1 MATSKPKVLVI
12 DVGGT
17 HVKLLATGRSQPVKI
32 PSGPKMTP
40 KDMVSAVRKVTA
52 DWKYSAVSIGYPGPV
67 MHGKP
72 VSEPANLG
80 RGWVGFDF
88 KKAFG
93 HPVKVINDAA
103 MQALGSYKGRRMLFL
118 GLGTGLGSAL
128 VVDGIVEPL
137 ELAHLPY
144 YGKATYED
152 YVGLRGLE
160 RSGKK
165 KWRRH
170 VAAVVKELKSATQ
183 ADYVVL
189 GGGNAKLIKKLPS
202 GARRGDNMNAFRGG
216 FRLWQMQAPRAT
228 RRRGRLAAKPA
239 GERPVPPLQADIQL
253 LPDVQALHR
262 AAAAVFVKAADEA
275 MRTKGSFT
283 VALSGGSTPA
293 GMYSLLANDPAFRD
307 EVQWDKTY
315 FFWGDER
322 HVPPDHKDSNYRMAH
337 EALLSRVPVPA
348 DHVWRI
354 KGEYED
360 AKKAADEYAKTLRS
374 FFKLKKGRFP
384 RFDLVLLG
392 MGPEGQTASLFPGTS
407 ALNEDKRLVVSTWVG
422 KLNTDRITLT
432 PPVLN
437 SAACVLFMIQG
448 EEKAP
453 ALKSVL
459 EGPYEPDQLP
469 AQLIR
474 PPRGN
479 LRWLI
484 DRAAGHLLKN
494 RSLELGT
501 G

>member
-1 MATSKPKVLVI
+1 MATTKPKVLVI

-17 HVKLLATGRSQPVKI
+17 HVKLLATGRKEPVKI

-40 KDMVSAVRKVTA
+40 KVMVNAIRKATA

-93 HPVKVINDAA
+93 RPVKVINDAA
-103 MQALGSYKGRRMLFL
+103 MQGLGSYKGKRMLFL

-128 VVDGIVEPL
+128 VVDGSVEPL

-170 VAAVVKELKSATQ
+170 VADVVRELKNATQ

-189 GGGNAKLIKKLPS
+189 GGGNSKLIKKLPP

-216 FRLWQMQAPRAT
+216 FRLWETQTSRAI
-228 RRRGRLAAKPA
+228 RRRRRLAAKPA
-239 GERPVPPLQADIQL
+239 GERAVPPLEADVQL
-253 LPDVQALHR
+253 LPDAEALYR
-262 AAAAVFVKAADEA
+262 AAAAEFAKAAVEA
-275 MRTKGSFT
+275 MQAKGSFT
-283 VALSGGSTPA
+283 VTLSGGSTPA
-293 GMYSLLANDPAFRD
+293 GMYSLLANDPAFR
-307 EVQWDKTY
+307 EQVQWDKTY

-337 EALLSRVPVPA
+337 EALLSKVNVPA

-360 AKKAADEYAKTLRS
+360 AKAAADEYERTLRS
-374 FFKLKKGRFP
+374 FFQLKHGRFP

-392 MGPEGQTASLFPGTS
+392 MGPEAHTASLFPGSS
-407 ALNEDKRLVVSTWVG
+407 ALHEEERLVVSTWVG
-422 KLNTDRITLT
+422 KLYTERITLT
-432 PPVLN
+432 APVLN
-437 SAACVLFMIQG
+437 NAACVLFLIQG

-453 ALKSVL
+453 ALKAVL

-474 PPRGN
+474 PPRGK
-479 LRWLI
+479 LLWLVEHS
-484 DRAAGHLLKN
+484 AGRLLSTVTHQP
-494 RSLELGT
+494 RSD
-501 G
+501 